1 VSEAAVNFEP
11 FDYREPSYS
20 PKLWAVAR
28 TVAADST
35 SLSSS
40 SAESGVASTR
50 WIPVRPTT
58 DGMDRHTSLSP

>member
-1 VSEAAVNFEP
+1 MAAARAYPLSATGAGFRFLGHAVNFDP

-20 PKLWAVAR
+20 PNLWAVAR
-28 TVAADST
+28 TVPADST

-50 WIPVRPTT
+50 
-58 DGMDRHTSLSP
+58 